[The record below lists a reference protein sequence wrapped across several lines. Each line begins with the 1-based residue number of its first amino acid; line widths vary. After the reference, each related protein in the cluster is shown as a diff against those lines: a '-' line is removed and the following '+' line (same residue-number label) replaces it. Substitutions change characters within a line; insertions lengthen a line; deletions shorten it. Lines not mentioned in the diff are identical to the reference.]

1 MEYKYEIMIGF
12 IVFITLMGIMIYNIK
27 RAELNAKKMSLIGMF
42 AALMTVGAY
51 VKLPLFMLEFTF
63 QLFFCIFAGLLLG
76 SRLGMISMMV
86 YTLVGLIGVP
96 VFSRGGGFGYVFQSS
111 FGYILGFI
119 LGAFVTGKVV
129 EIMKKD
135 NFLVNIMASLTGVGA
150 IYLVGVPYLYII
162 LNLYLTKGYA
172 LDVVVGFGFFQPII
186 GDLILSIVASKSV
199 PSIKGALK
207 KSNLTFK

>member
-1 MEYKYEIMIGF
+1 MEHKYEIMIGI
-12 IVFITLMGIMIYNIK
+12 IVFITLMGIMVYNIRK
-27 RAELNAKKMSLIGMF
+27 AELNAKKMASIGMF
-42 AALMTVGAY
+42 TALMTIGAY

-119 LGAFVTGKVV
+119 LGAFVTGKIV
-129 EIMKKD
+129 EVMKKD
-135 NFLVNIMASLTGVGA
+135 NFLVSIIASLAGVAA
-150 IYLVGVPYLYII
+150 IYLVGVPYLYVI

-172 LDVVVGFGFFQPII
+172 FNAVLGFGLFQPII
-186 GDLILSIVASKSV
+186 GDLILSIVASKAV
-199 PSIKGALK
+199 PSIKGALR
-207 KSNLTFK
+207 KSKLTL